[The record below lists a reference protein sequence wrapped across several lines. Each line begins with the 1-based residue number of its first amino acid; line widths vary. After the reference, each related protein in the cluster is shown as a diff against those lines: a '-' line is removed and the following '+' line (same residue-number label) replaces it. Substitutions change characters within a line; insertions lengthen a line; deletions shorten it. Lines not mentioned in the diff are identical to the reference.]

1 MRCNNCGWDNPDG
14 SQRCEKCNA
23 PFEHKEETNPAQS
36 MPLGG
41 TLREGS
47 APISE
52 EPVSHPSGP
61 DAVEIGG
68 TVPPWMQMQIPQ
80 TRFCKL
86 IPMENMPNERHLPG
100 EIELQGDSI
109 ELNRDNLEPSNN
121 TISQKTQAILVFEDG
136 QWYIEDKSSYQT
148 TYIHAAGKTPI
159 KSGDVIL
166 MGNRRFTFTE
176 E

>member
-1 MRCNNCGWDNPDG
+1 MRCNNCGWENPDG
-14 SQRCEKCNA
+14 SQKCEKCNA
-23 PFEHKEETNPAQS
+23 PFEHTEEANPTPE

-52 EPVSHPSGP
+52 EPASHPNGS

-68 TVPPWMQMQIPQ
+68 TVPPWMQMQILQ
-80 TRFCKL
+80 TGSCKL
-86 IPMENMPNERHLPG
+86 IPMVNMPNERHLLS

-109 ELNRDNLEPSNN
+109 ELKRDNLEPNNN
-121 TISQKTQAILVFEDG
+121 TISQKSQAILVFEDG

-159 KSGDVIL
+159 KSGDIIL